1 MLCPSNFATYHI
13 GQDHLCLKWKYIM
26 VLVKMKP
33 RGVEFSLGTY
43 MKCVG
48 HHEIKPQVYEN
59 FIEKNKI

>member
-1 MLCPSNFATYHI
+1 
-13 GQDHLCLKWKYIM
+13 M

-59 FIEKNKI
+59 FTEKNKFKCANSRLKHGLMYLY